1 MGRFDSLFTPYKI
14 GNLKIKNRIVMCP
27 MGTNAAYG
35 DGSISENRIDYYAR
49 RAKGGAGMIILGCQF
64 ISPELASGCIE
75 GTIEPNTSLPRLSVL
90 CEKVHQYGPKIC
102 AQLSCGVVRID

>member
-49 RAKGGAGMIILGCQF
+49 RAKGGAGMIILGCH
-64 ISPELASGCIE
+64 
-75 GTIEPNTSLPRLSVL
+75 LSAL
-90 CEKVHQYGPKIC
+90 NWHQD
-102 AQLSCGVVRID
+102 V